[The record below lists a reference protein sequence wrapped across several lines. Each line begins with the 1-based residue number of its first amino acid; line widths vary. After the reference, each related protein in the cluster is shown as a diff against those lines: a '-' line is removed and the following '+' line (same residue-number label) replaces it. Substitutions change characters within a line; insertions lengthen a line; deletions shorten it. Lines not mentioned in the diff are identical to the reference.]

1 MKRRVKYTS
10 TCSHSL
16 LNESFFSIL
25 PFGLEIGCSSPMI
38 DLITLGL
45 SLCLVVSVIFLVFY
59 VTAAKDC
66 GSYNPFTI
74 VETFRTSYQ
83 EIKLY
88 NAAFSKREALMYHL
102 GKAKNEG
109 NHEAHYALSEEL
121 DKLDED
127 IDEMER
133 VMRFKNKK
141 KD

>member
-1 MKRRVKYTS
+1 
-10 TCSHSL
+10 
-16 LNESFFSIL
+16 
-25 PFGLEIGCSSPMI
+25 MI

-45 SLCLVVSVIFLVFY
+45 SLCLVVSVISLVFY

-74 VETFRTSYQ
+74 AETFRTSYQ